1 MPPEPSHRQW
11 VLTALEENESRL
23 VRYVCRL
30 LRGDGEGARD
40 VVQHAFLRLCDQA
53 AEDVGDHVEKWLF
66 TVCRNRALDLLRTS
80 GRLKSLEELER
91 QGLNGHGKAES
102 DPATKA
108 EEKELAEVLRRM
120 VEHLP
125 AAQREAL
132 DLWIE
137 GFSYREIAEIVSKQE
152 GHIRVLVHRG
162 LTNLREHPRVRKWI
176 DDGNGSK
183 SMLHQSPISDK
194 QPRRGGDTIAQGAA
208 LGRQR

>member
-23 VRYVCRL
+23 VRFVCRL

-40 VVQHAFLRLCDQA
+40 VVQHAFLRLCDQSA
-53 AEDVGDHVEKWLF
+53 KDVGDHVEKWLF
-66 TVCRNRALDLLRTS
+66 TVCRNRALDLLRAS

-91 QGLNGHGKAES
+91 QGLNGHGKTDG
-102 DPATKA
+102 DPALRA

-162 LTNLREHPRVRKWI
+162 LTNLQEQAVGGIGSPRKNSSHDLNHAR
-176 DDGNGSK
+176 NES
-183 SMLHQSPISDK
+183 Q
-194 QPRRGGDTIAQGAA
+194 TIRASNAKPTI
-208 LGRQR
+208 

>member
-1 MPPEPSHRQW
+1 MSLLNVAYKGLARSKKEIESGKKSSQ
-11 VLTALEENESRL
+11 LEE
-23 VRYVCRL
+23 
-30 LRGDGEGARD
+30 
-40 VVQHAFLRLCDQA
+40 VQ
-53 AEDVGDHVEKWLF
+53 
-66 TVCRNRALDLLRTS
+66 
-80 GRLKSLEELER
+80 SLEELER
-91 QGLNGHGKAES
+91 QGLNGHAGKTDS

-162 LTNLREHPRVRKWI
+162 LTNLREHPRVRKWV
-176 DDGNGSK
+176 DDESNTPKYLSK
-183 SMLHQSPISDK
+183 YYVEV
-194 QPRRGGDTIAQGAA
+194 
-208 LGRQR
+208 

>member
-40 VVQHAFLRLCDQA
+40 VVQYAFLRLCDQA

-80 GRLKSLEELER
+80 GRLKSLEELVR
-91 QGLNGHGKAES
+91 QGLNGYGKADG
-102 DPATKA
+102 DPATRA

-137 GFSYREIAEIVSKQE
+137 GFTYREIAEIVNKQE

-162 LTNLREHPRVRKWI
+162 LTTLREHPRVRKWI
-176 DDGNGSK
+176 EDPPTKRNHITRFESCQK
-183 SMLHQSPISDK
+183 
-194 QPRRGGDTIAQGAA
+194 
-208 LGRQR
+208 

>member
-1 MPPEPSHRQW
+1 MLPEPSHRQW
-11 VLTALEENESRL
+11 VLTALQENESRL
-23 VRYVCRL
+23 VRYAARL
-30 LRGDGEGARD
+30 LRGDLEGARD
-40 VVQHAFLRLCDQA
+40 VVQHAFLRLCDQS
-53 AEDVGDHVEKWLF
+53 AEAVGDHVEKWLF
-66 TVCRNRALDLLRTS
+66 TVCRNRALDLLRAS

-91 QGLNGHGKAES
+91 QGLNGHAGKTEV

-108 EEKELAEVLRRM
+108 EEKELAEALRRM

-162 LTNLREHPRVRKWI
+162 LTNLRDHPRVRKWMQEPPKRTHLVPTLRVGTHGF
-176 DDGNGSK
+176 DA
-183 SMLHQSPISDK
+183 
-194 QPRRGGDTIAQGAA
+194 PRP
-208 LGRQR
+208 